1 MAVLGEASRLGIR
14 PFFDVAP
21 VERRSTDTATEV
33 EELIQSAYRQ
43 VLGNSYVME
52 SERLVSAESLLK
64 QGQISVRNFV
74 RAIAQSELYRQKFFY
89 SNSQNRLIELN
100 YKHLL
105 GRAPHDESE
114 ISYHVDLYN
123 EKGYEAD
130 IDSYIDS
137 LEYQESFGENLVP
150 YHRGFQSQIGQKN
163 VGFPR
168 MFQLYRGYASSDRA
182 QGYKQGRL
190 TREVA
195 QNLASPIYPAASG
208 SLTGTSTGNRGET
221 YRIRILQAASP
232 NATVVRQSTTELI
245 VPYEQLS
252 SKLQQL
258 NRKGSK
264 VISITAA

>member
-1 MAVLGEASRLGIR
+1 MAALGEASRLGIR
-14 PFFDVAP
+14 PFSDVGP
-21 VERRSTDTATEV
+21 VERRANDTVAEV
-33 EELIQSAYRQ
+33 QEIIQSAYRQ
-43 VLGNSYVME
+43 VLGNSYLME
-52 SERLVSAESLLK
+52 SERLISAESLLC
-64 QGQISVRNFV
+64 QGQISVRDFV

-89 SNSQNRLIELN
+89 SNSQTRLIELN

-114 ISYHVDLYN
+114 ISYHVELYS

-150 YHRGFQSQIGQKN
+150 YYRGFQSQPGQKN
-163 VGFPR
+163 VGFSR

-182 QGYKQGRL
+182 QGQKQGRL
-190 TREVA
+190 TREIA
-195 QNLASPIYPAASG
+195 QNTASPIYPASTG
-208 SLTGTSTGNRGET
+208 SLTGLSSGSRGET
-221 YRIRILQAASP
+221 YRIRVLQAASP
-232 NATVVRQSTTELI
+232 NSTVVRRTTTELL